1 MLTWTSN
8 NICKSC
14 VLVKCLVLHGSKI
27 PRSVLV
33 CRPPMVGGAGHSWMM
48 PVFVLNSHNNEIIP
62 ADEDPVPDD
71 GNPHPFLG
79 PLPEN

>member
-1 MLTWTSN
+1 
-8 NICKSC
+8 
-14 VLVKCLVLHGSKI
+14 
-27 PRSVLV
+27 
-33 CRPPMVGGAGHSWMM
+33 MVGGAGHSWMM

-62 ADEDPVPDD
+62 TDEDPVPDD